1 MELLIAFL
9 KCEKKPGGFMFLPF
23 GHALKNL
30 SPIVVRK
37 QFAKKIQKQ
46 THDNFSIFLCYLASC
61 SVIGEKYILFR
72 KENPRNYYKDKREN

>member
-1 MELLIAFL
+1 
-9 KCEKKPGGFMFLPF
+9 MFLPF

-46 THDNFSIFLCYLASC
+46 THDNLSIVLCYLAC
-61 SVIGEKYILFR
+61 SVIGEKYILFL
-72 KENPRNYYKDKREN
+72 KENPRNYYGDKRENWSVYMVHKFWQ